1 MDGRVVR
8 TKTEYRSAI
17 RSRKLIKQAYVDLTR
32 EKDIDKITV
41 MDIVNKADINRG
53 TFYAHYKNVNAV
65 SDQIGKEIITALF
78 EYLDEFKST
87 RMIENPLPFLT
98 NVACFLEKDLEF
110 YRILINSQLSV
121 SFMKRLKDLFV
132 EKIMSDEEKMSG
144 IKKKDQFM
152 ICVDLYASGFVGLY
166 QDWFNHKIKM
176 SLDDLTC
183 HFSEIIKNG
192 FKHFLPVKK

>member
-1 MDGRVVR
+1 MGGKVVR
-8 TKTEYRSAI
+8 AKTEYRSAI
-17 RSRKLIKQAYVDLTR
+17 RSRKLIKQAYVDLTK

-41 MDIVNKADINRG
+41 MDIVNKADVNRG

-78 EYLDEFKST
+78 EYLDEFKTS
-87 RMIENPLPFLT
+87 RMVENPLPFLT
-98 NVACFLEKDLEF
+98 NIAHFLEKDLEF
-110 YRILINSQLSV
+110 YRVLINSKLSV
-121 SFMKRLKDLFV
+121 SFMGRLKDLFV
-132 EKIMSDEEKMSG
+132 GKIMSDEKKMSG
-144 IKKKDQFM
+144 IKNKEQFL

-176 SLDDLTC
+176 SLDDLTK
-183 HFSEIIKNG
+183 HFGEIIKNG